1 MALQVIGTGFGRTGT
16 HSLKLAL
23 EELGF
28 GKCFHMYDLIEVSPE
43 KVVYFEKAEK
53 GENVNWDELFEGYHS
68 AVDFPV
74 IRYYKQVMAAY
85 PDAKIIHTTRE
96 AESWYRSFSATILW
110 ASRPS
115 VGRILKMMIRM
126 PFSSKVRKKL
136 RVFKYNGVM
145 ISKIIGKDLKD
156 KQAAIA
162 AFNRHNEEVLATVSR
177 DRMLIY
183 DVKNGWEPLCRFLNV
198 PIPSTSFPKTNTTE
212 EFVKNV
218 ARS

>member
-136 RVFKYNGVM
+136 RVFKYNGAM